1 MVSGGR
7 VNRKGCRKV
16 IADFNRGV
24 NKNIRDRRE
33 ERGRNKGKVKNIT
46 MAMRRGVRKERLE
59 VKIRNKISKRGSVW
73 VFREVHF
80 DIKIPGQDGMSLVVS
95 EEHQKVANLF

>member
-16 IADFNRGV
+16 IADFHRGV
-24 NKNIRDRRE
+24 NKDIRDVRE
-33 ERGRNKGKVKNIT
+33 KRGRYKGKVKNIT
-46 MAMRRGVRKERLE
+46 VAMCRGARKERMK

-80 DIKIPGQDGMSLVVS
+80 DIKIPGQDRRSLVVR